1 MTSESMLATCT
12 TTLQSLSIASAPIST
27 APAPIS
33 TAPAPILTA
42 PAPIS
47 TGITQSINAN
57 SSTSIPYHLVNNSQS
72 TDDEGLNFD
81 KETSS
86 AGLPLPRSSPNPREH
101 GGFFIESFSGAAAVV
116 LAGRTAL
123 DEFNDDRFAEQRKTN
138 LYYPFTSRKEWQLAN
153 WLLTSSLTMA
163 EMDGFFKLEA
173 ATKNNPLS
181 FRSAKELKARMDFLP
196 PVARWKSKKM
206 VVDPAYPTK
215 KPLYLFYRDAIE
227 VLQDIFKSPLVQDS
241 LAFTPLRIFETAAK
255 LNRVYD
261 SWLSGERAWR
271 LQAELP
277 AGRTLIGTIL
287 SSDKTTISVM
297 TGNRCA
303 HPLLISIANIE
314 HEHLS
319 KASHHLLQLL
329 ALLPIPV
336 YRHKSQEVRGVLENR
351 LFHRCLDVVLRPLK
365 LAAAI
370 GVLMADPVGQV
381 RICHTPCAA
390 WILDTPE
397 ATLVSCVGGG
407 GKTSPF
413 TTAIYKDYGDP
424 DSTGASL
431 RRVEPTAL
439 LIRAGGTGL
448 RASSDPSEFLQP
460 EILHHWHK
468 FFFDHD
474 LKWCINV
481 VGAEEIDF
489 RLRVEIKGR
498 FNATLSQSLPVL
510 PRTGSS
516 WLSARSAIL
525 DARDKLLDSVIPQ
538 RSAFSEPSTS
548 SMKSRT
554 RSSSSALDLTRKMNL
569 WIIGRFRNS
578 SVLPSIKSS
587 GPIIQWDAN
596 KTERAHITLVKL
608 PARSGNGREYEVQI
622 CWELDLHSR
631 MRQFDLMTSMNDA
644 NVDFRTINDD
654 NDLDEEASVPPK
666 PMASPA
672 TASTTSELQQRVLP
686 VSEKLWGS
694 TRPKKD
700 FFSLAADLRNNPNA
714 PKPLRALLANKGHTA
729 FHLIREPDLKTH
741 SVHDAQALF
750 QLPDFPA
757 ALFDYLARAK
767 SGTSTFTIAGRR
779 MVHGVATQFPF
790 TLKTWSKVNIQ
801 GKQYH
806 NLLRPNDT
814 RTVFATSP
822 DAGSDWKF
830 GRTDCVLINT
840 DDQKVWPQSSLE
852 GHRAVVVKI
861 IFAPA
866 YPRDVIH
873 RPRTDEF
880 LAYCERFD
888 VVNQPSPPPGYADL
902 PCYQAWKPHFPDYFS
917 GCYVLKKALRSNGQ
931 PFWDIIPV
939 SQFRAQF

>member
-1 MTSESMLATCT
+1 
-12 TTLQSLSIASAPIST
+12 
-27 APAPIS
+27 
-33 TAPAPILTA
+33 
-42 PAPIS
+42 
-47 TGITQSINAN
+47 
-57 SSTSIPYHLVNNSQS
+57 
-72 TDDEGLNFD
+72 
-81 KETSS
+81 
-86 AGLPLPRSSPNPREH
+86 
-101 GGFFIESFSGAAAVV
+101 
-116 LAGRTAL
+116 
-123 DEFNDDRFAEQRKTN
+123 
-138 LYYPFTSRKEWQLAN
+138 
-153 WLLTSSLTMA
+153 MA
-163 EMDGFFKLEA
+163 EMDGFLKLEA

-424 DSTGASL
+424 DS
-431 RRVEPTAL
+431 RVEPTAL

-489 RLRVEIKGR
+489 RYSPVQKRQGFRIFPEGISRLKQVTGRDQREIQRYIVAVITGATSNRFLLAIRALCDFRCAGQAPRFSDTTAFRVQRALNEFHEVKDEVLKLGARLNSKDEPLDNWEI
-498 FNATLSQSLPVL
+498 P
-510 PRTGSS
+510 
-516 WLSARSAIL
+516 
-525 DARDKLLDSVIPQ
+525 KL
-538 RSAFSEPSTS
+538 
-548 SMKSRT
+548 
-554 RSSSSALDLTRKMNL
+554 
-569 WIIGRFRNS
+569 
-578 SVLPSIKSS
+578 
-587 GPIIQWDAN
+587 
-596 KTERAHITLVKL
+596 ER
-608 PARSGNGREYEVQI
+608 NGREYEVQI

-672 TASTTSELQQRVLP
+672 TVSTTSELQQRVLP

-790 TLKTWSKVNIQ
+790 TLKIWSKVNIQ

-830 GRTDCVLINT
+830 RRTDCVLINT

-852 GHRAVVVKI
+852 GSHILCALKDS
-861 IFAPA
+861 IF
-866 YPRDVIH
+866 
-873 RPRTDEF
+873 
-880 LAYCERFD
+880 
-888 VVNQPSPPPGYADL
+888 
-902 PCYQAWKPHFPDYFS
+902 
-917 GCYVLKKALRSNGQ
+917 
-931 PFWDIIPV
+931 
-939 SQFRAQF
+939 